1 MYLKY
6 PLFALICENTGF
18 HTYLLGGNIYLAKM
32 GFILGLGLENQFL
45 TGSLLMPIDE
55 PMDDMMITMICSFRR
70 YIKNIYVYLK
80 RGEAH
85 RKKWCE
91 IMEIRER
98 IGCISVLIECPVPSL
113 TKN

>member
-18 HTYLLGGNIYLAKM
+18 HTYLLGGNIYLTTM

-55 PMDDMMITMICSFRR
+55 PMDNMMITMIYSFRR
-70 YIKNIYVYLK
+70 HIKNIYVYFK

-85 RKKWCE
+85 RKNGVKLWRSGKE
-91 IMEIRER
+91 WGAFRF
-98 IGCISVLIECPVPSL
+98 
-113 TKN
+113 

>member
-1 MYLKY
+1 M
-6 PLFALICENTGF
+6 NGF
-18 HTYLLGGNIYLAKM
+18 HKLFGFFTWGAEWEIY
-32 GFILGLGLENQFL
+32 
-45 TGSLLMPIDE
+45 
-55 PMDDMMITMICSFRR
+55 SFRR